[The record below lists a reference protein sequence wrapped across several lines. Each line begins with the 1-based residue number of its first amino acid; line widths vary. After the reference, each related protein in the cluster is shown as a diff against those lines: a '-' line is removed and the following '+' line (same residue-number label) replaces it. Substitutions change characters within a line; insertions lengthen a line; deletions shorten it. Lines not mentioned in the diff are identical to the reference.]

1 MTDREPITVSE
12 DGVDVRLLNTL
23 NTWGMVSYIL
33 HLVVAASAVF
43 PGAQAGVVLLVVA
56 VIIDLVK
63 RDDARGSWQESHF
76 RVRLRTVVFAGL
88 AYLLTA
94 PLWLLLA
101 LPGWI
106 AWFIV
111 SLWFL
116 YRIIKGWGA
125 LSSRRPMEV

>member
-1 MTDREPITVSE
+1 MDQPQVVLSSEQEQSLHTVS
-12 DGVDVRLLNTL
+12 TI
-23 NTWGMVSYIL
+23 SYIL
-33 HLVVAASAVF
+33 HLIVAVGAVL
-43 PGAQAGVVLLVVA
+43 PGFQPGVLLL
-56 VIIDLVK
+56 VIAIVIDLVK

-76 RVRLRTVVFAGL
+76 RFRLRTVVFAGL